1 MPKLTT
7 VILPTLLRL
16 SILFKLILRVSFIS
30 NGLLKVSKVLI
41 NKKLDIWG
49 TFYQRDNFLKDKLI
63 IGRKPVLDAL
73 NSDVELEKVWIS
85 ASLKGDIEK
94 DVRRLTREKKISLQ
108 YVPKE
113 KLNSLVSRGSQ
124 HQGLAAQLSLVNY
137 IEIDALLPFLYE
149 QGRVPA
155 IMVLDG
161 VEDVRNIGAIA
172 RSAVWF
178 GLDAIIIGMKRSAMI
193 NSFAYKA
200 SAGAIKDIPICRVM
214 SITKA
219 MQYLKDSG
227 VKLVVADGGEEEANN
242 NNILTDYKEPIA
254 IVMGSEGKGVSRE
267 LKAMADAIVS
277 VPGTGKVESLNVS
290 VASAL
295 IMYDLYKT
303 RQE

>member
-1 MPKLTT
+1 MNLKSSVLFPNGRECDRAKKTLKPVSPKSWIFATP
-7 VILPTLLRL
+7 IYQ
-16 SILFKLILRVSFIS
+16 SDIS
-30 NGLLKVSKVLI
+30 
-41 NKKLDIWG
+41 
-49 TFYQRDNFLKDKLI
+49 LKDKLI
-63 IGRKPVLDAL
+63 IGRKPVIDAL

-85 ASLKGDIEK
+85 ASLKGEIEK

-137 IEIDALLPFLYE
+137 IEMEALLPFLYE

-155 IMVLDG
+155 LVVLDG

-178 GLDAIIIGMKRSAMI
+178 GIDAIIIGMKRTAMI
-193 NSFAYKA
+193 NSFAYKS

-219 MQYLKDSG
+219 MQFLKDSG
-227 VKLVVADGGEEEANN
+227 VRIAVAAGGEEENN
-242 NNILTDYKEPIA
+242 NLLTDYKA
-254 IVMGSEGKGVSRE
+254 VSYTH
-267 LKAMADAIVS
+267 LTLPTIYS
-277 VPGTGKVESLNVS
+277 V
-290 VASAL
+290 
-295 IMYDLYKT
+295 
-303 RQE
+303 

>member
-1 MPKLTT
+1 M
-7 VILPTLLRL
+7 
-16 SILFKLILRVSFIS
+16 
-30 NGLLKVSKVLI
+30 
-41 NKKLDIWG
+41 
-49 TFYQRDNFLKDKLI
+49 
-63 IGRKPVLDAL
+63 DAL
-73 NSDVELEKVWIS
+73 NSDIELEKVWIS

-94 DVRRLTREKKISLQ
+94 EVRRITRVKKISLQ

-137 IEIDALLPFLYE
+137 IEIEALLPFLYE

-155 IMVLDG
+155 LIVLDG

-219 MQYLKDSG
+219 IQYLKDSG
-227 VKLVVADGGEEEANN
+227 VRIAVADGGNQEESDNK
-242 NNILTDYKEPIA
+242 ILTDYKEPIA
-254 IVMGSEGKGVSRE
+254 IIMGSEGKGVSRE
-267 LKAMADAIVS
+267 LKAMADS
-277 VPGTGKVESLNVS
+277 VISLPGTRQVESLNVS

-295 IMYDLYKT
+295 IMYDLYNN
-303 RQE
+303 RH

>member
-1 MPKLTT
+1 MFPNGRECDRAKKTLKPVSPKSWIFATP
-7 VILPTLLRL
+7 IYQ
-16 SILFKLILRVSFIS
+16 SDIS
-30 NGLLKVSKVLI
+30 
-41 NKKLDIWG
+41 
-49 TFYQRDNFLKDKLI
+49 LKDKLI
-63 IGRKPVLDAL
+63 IGRKPVIDAL

-85 ASLKGDIEK
+85 ASLKGEIEK

-137 IEIDALLPFLYE
+137 IEMEALLPFLYE

-155 IMVLDG
+155 LVVLDG

-178 GLDAIIIGMKRSAMI
+178 GIDAIIIGMKRTAMI
-193 NSFAYKA
+193 NSFAYKS

-219 MQYLKDSG
+219 MQFLKDSG
-227 VKLVVADGGEEEANN
+227 VRIAVAAGGEEENN
-242 NNILTDYKEPIA
+242 NLLTDYKEPIA
-254 IVMGSEGKGVSRE
+254 VVMGSEGKGVSRE
-267 LKAMADAIVS
+267 LKAMADSIIS
-277 VPGTGKVESLNVS
+277 LPGTGKVESLNVS

-295 IMYDLYKT
+295 IMYDLYNS
-303 RQE
+303 RQEQTN